1 MTMRLIS
8 LCVSLLAVSTLC
20 HGQTAAVRVTAPAV
34 AGISRLEMVRLLR
47 ARDFE
52 RMDRAITSLQEAVER
67 DIRQER
73 SLNRAMN
80 AFSTPDPA
88 LTPLF
93 EAWVKARPSSYSAL
107 LARAEHYRALAWA
120 ARGDQAFKLHLA
132 RAVLDAEAALR
143 LRPGLTNAVA
153 VRISA
158 AMGMKGVE
166 ECVLVFGRFYKQIGA
181 SLTVRSALSWCL
193 LPRWGGSYEK
203 LDTLAEEAAEHLDS
217 NPALSVLAGMVAWD
231 RGTTRAADHDVP
243 GALRLYT
250 DALRHGDHHLFL
262 LARARIHLDRRRFG
276 EALADIERALADAPE
291 DTEALILRA
300 WTLDG
305 MGRPGE
311 AAADVRLVA
320 ELDPYDEMLAEFRK
334 EEVDRAVATAR
345 RRNAEGNAEA
355 R

>member
-1 MTMRLIS
+1 MTIRLIS
-8 LCVSLLAVSTLC
+8 LCLSLLAVSTLGY
-20 HGQTAAVRVTAPAV
+20 GQTAVSRTTPLPA

-67 DIRQER
+67 DIRQEKR
-73 SLNRAMN
+73 LNRAMK
-80 AFSTPDPA
+80 AFSAPDHA
-88 LTPLF
+88 LTSIF
-93 EAWVKARPSSYSAL
+93 DAWVKARPSSYPAL

-120 ARGDQAFKLHLA
+120 ARDDDWAGRTSAEQAQAFKIHLA
-132 RAVLDAEAALR
+132 RSVLDAEAALR

-153 VRISA
+153 VIISA
-158 AMGMKGVE
+158 AMGMEGVE
-166 ECVLVFGRFYKQIGA
+166 ECVLVFDRFYKQIGA

-193 LPRWGGSYEK
+193 LPRWGGSHEK
-203 LDTLAEEAAEHLDS
+203 LDTLAKEAAEHLDL
-217 NPALSVLAGMVAWD
+217 NPALSVLAGMAAWD
-231 RGTTRAADHDVP
+231 RGTARAADRDGH

-262 LARARIHLDRRRFG
+262 LSRARVHLDRRRFSD
-276 EALADIERALADAPE
+276 ALADIERALADAPE
-291 DTEALILRA
+291 DTEALTLRA

-320 ELDPYDEMLAEFRK
+320 ELDPYDEMLAEFHKSLRSS
-334 EEVDRAVATAR
+334 VSGPRD
-345 RRNAEGNAEA
+345 
-355 R
+355 